1 MKEINTYFSEENI
14 AKLTETGILYG
25 TKLLTSIAILV
36 IGLWIIKRLVGVS
49 KKVMEKSKIDVSLQK
64 FLSNLLNWILK
75 AILIITVLGQLGVA
89 TTSFVAIV
97 GAAGLAVGLALQGA
111 LSNFAGGALIM
122 IFKPFKVGDLIE
134 AQGELGSVKEIQIFV
149 TKLITPGNKL
159 SIIPNG
165 ILSNG
170 TIKNYTEEGKLR
182 VDLTIGISYDSDI
195 KAAKEIL
202 EATLAANPKVLK
214 DPAPAVTVSELADSS
229 VNLAVRPW
237 ATPAEYWDVYFES
250 LEECK
255 IALDKANITI
265 PFPQRDVNMIPQ
277 SNK

>member
-1 MKEINTYFSEENI
+1 MEEVNNYFNKENI
-14 AKLTETGILYG
+14 EKLTELGIEYG
-25 TKLLTSIAILV
+25 TQLIIAIALLV
-36 IGLWIIKRLVGVS
+36 IGLWIIKRVINLSV
-49 KKVMEKSKIDVSLQK
+49 KIMEKSKIDFSLQK
-64 FLSNLLNWILK
+64 FLSNLLGWVLK
-75 AILIITVLGQLGVA
+75 ALLIISVLGQLGVA
-89 TTSFVAIV
+89 TTSFVAVI

-122 IFKPFKVGDLIE
+122 IFKPFKVGDVIQ

-149 TKLITPGNKL
+149 TKLTTPENKT

-170 TIKNYTEEGKLR
+170 TIRNFTEEGKLR

-195 KAAKEIL
+195 KTAKEVL

-214 DPAPAVTVSELADSS
+214 TPAPAVTVSELADSS

-237 ATPAEYWDVYFES
+237 ATPEQYWDVYFEA

-265 PFPQRDVNMIPQ
+265 PFPQRDVHMI
-277 SNK
+277 SK